1 MLDQQKATPF
11 DLDFSDNP
19 DTLVHLIQNEYDR
32 PKNAYVALKL
42 MPVFESTPDLWSV
55 INNIKN
61 VPKNLTF
68 TESMRCWRALSPG
81 QFKEDIETIVQV
93 FHLCYE

>member
-19 DTLVHLIQNEYDR
+19 DTLIHLIQNEYDR

-68 TESMRCWRALSPG
+68 TESMARKSFFTNG
-81 QFKEDIETIVQV
+81 DI
-93 FHLCYE
+93 L